1 MSQGQRVQA
10 IRFLII
16 LRRLH
21 RREVVWGTMILKVM
35 LGVMQR
41 WTLTVTKKLLEVK
54 GTWEVKPQ
62 VRVGFEKTT
71 VKFLGL
77 LSEMVVFL
85 GRNCRAIMS
94 FKDFSKTIL
103 VGTSNLFIEFCETK
117 ADSRYVGSKLLK
129 KKIKATTVSH
139 LI

>member
-54 GTWEVKPQ
+54 GTWEVKP
-62 VRVGFEKTT
+62 
-71 VKFLGL
+71 
-77 LSEMVVFL
+77 
-85 GRNCRAIMS
+85 
-94 FKDFSKTIL
+94 
-103 VGTSNLFIEFCETK
+103 
-117 ADSRYVGSKLLK
+117 
-129 KKIKATTVSH
+129 
-139 LI
+139 